1 MADLTYTATLDD
13 KISPTLAKIQTQ
25 TKKTT
30 ELFGRFQSAIAA
42 LAVGAAIRSAL
53 DFADAISDISDASE
67 IGIANVLGFGKA
79 VSQLGGNT
87 EKAQNAITKFS
98 LTVGDAVNGGLTAQN
113 SFRDLGITLDD
124 LAKLDTQGLFDLTLK
139 RLSALDDVT
148 QRNRISSELF
158 GKTLRGVDLKNL
170 SNEYNNLT
178 AASAKYAED
187 VRRGA
192 ELQDKLGAA
201 FSKLKLEIL
210 KALEPLINFVN
221 ELKPEQIE
229 KFIEAVVK
237 IGGAAVAISALAKS
251 ISVVTS
257 LFTTLAT
264 IGGALWATF
273 KLGAGQVA
281 IASNALAFVWAGLK
295 SIWMDIAAL
304 WSRSLSSISQLVARV
319 GFTFESI
326 GLSFRALA
334 PALGL
339 LFAGLTRLA
348 GVFAVISGA
357 IWLVDKAIKA
367 AFDIS
372 PIDWF
377 LSKLDTAYQGLK
389 NFIGLGT
396 GKALTFNPAP
406 VAKDPREGQGGQGRG
421 DPKEIANRKA
431 YIEEQKRLN
440 DAVEAEKEKQ
450 KTIRQELDL
459 KISAIRQGTE
469 EFRKGL
475 ADQVQ
480 AVTLQGQLVGKS
492 ELQKEI
498 MQATANITKEAAD
511 KTLEMQKAM
520 SQLKGVEKDELTPV
534 YQKQIA
540 AIEILRK
547 SKILEIEEALKNN
560 ALLKAS
566 EDLRLYGI
574 KEQQQAEDDLIKI
587 RKDLAQ
593 IGLGDSAKMQ
603 MDVAT
608 AADER
613 ARAEIRAL
621 EASRGVALSESEK
634 NRIFEISKQQLGAV
648 AAATLQ
654 LSQAQ
659 EKYAQSQAAINFS
672 LKSEYDLQDKL
683 LGLQREIADV
693 GLLGIEKSYRDI
705 IRATEDSARAAI
717 RAEEDRRSAIAGTR
731 VLLDPSESKAY
742 YDNAKKGSEELI
754 RAQKKLYDSSRTFS
768 TGWSNAF
775 KRYVEDATNAAARA
789 ERMFA
794 KFTSGLEDLIV
805 DFAKTG
811 KFEWQ
816 GFVDSMLEELLRSQ
830 IKETLAGLGT
840 ALGFGDL
847 FGGAGSANAR
857 GSSANNP
864 MYVIDVSGG
873 GGGGG
878 GLIGSLTSGNNSM
891 MSGGGIGGGSS
902 ILGGLGDIIST
913 AGSWLNENLF
923 GGFFANGGSIPAG
936 KVGIVGENG
945 PEFAAGP
952 ASIMPMGGGSSV
964 VYNINA
970 VDARSFQQLLA
981 QDPGFVHAVVQ
992 QGARGIPQRR

>member
-13 KISPTLAKIQTQ
+13 KISPALAKIQTQ

-30 ELFGRFQSAIAA
+30 ELFGRFQTA
-42 LAVGAAIRSAL
+42 LAGLAIGAAIQSAL
-53 DFADAISDISDASE
+53 QFADAIVDISDASE
-67 IGIANVLGFGKA
+67 IGVANVLGFGKA

-87 EKAQNAITKFS
+87 EKAQNAISKFG
-98 LTVGDAVNGGLTAQN
+98 LTVGEAVNGGLSAQN
-113 SFRDLGITLDD
+113 SFRDLGITLND

-139 RLSALDDVT
+139 RLSELDDVT

-170 SNEYNNLT
+170 ASSYQNLT

-210 KALEPLINFVN
+210 KALEPLINFIN

-229 KFIEAVVK
+229 KFVEAVVK
-237 IGGAAVAISALAKS
+237 IGGAAVAISTLASAFKGLGAVLGYTAALA
-251 ISVVTS
+251 VS
-257 LFTTLAT
+257 LW
-264 IGGALWATF
+264 GTF
-273 KLGAGQVA
+273 KLGLSGVATAGASLSRTWTIFTSQMGYAWRALVA
-281 IASNALAFVWAGLK
+281 AIGTGSIVAVFSSLGTTISVLATKRIPYLVAGLGAAILGFGRMIPLIGTVISVLALVNEGVKLAFN
-295 SIWMDIAAL
+295 ID
-304 WSRSLSSISQLVARV
+304 
-319 GFTFESI
+319 
-326 GLSFRALA
+326 
-334 PALGL
+334 
-339 LFAGLTRLA
+339 
-348 GVFAVISGA
+348 
-357 IWLVDKAIKA
+357 
-367 AFDIS
+367 

-377 LSKLDTAYQGLK
+377 LVKLGKAYEGFK
-389 NFIGLGT
+389 NFIGLGS
-396 GKALTFNPAP
+396 GKALTITPAAP
-406 VAKDPREGQGGQGRG
+406 DPRDGARGRG
-421 DPKEIANRKA
+421 DPKEIAARKA
-431 YIEEQKRLN
+431 YTEEQKRLN
-440 DAVEAEKEKQ
+440 DAVAAEKAKQ
-450 KTIRQELDL
+450 AEIRKELDL

-475 ADQVQ
+475 ADQVK
-480 AVTLQGQLVGKS
+480 AVELSGQLIGKS

-498 MQATANITKEAAD
+498 MQATASITKEAAD
-511 KTLEMQKAM
+511 KTLELGKAM

-534 YQKQIA
+534 YQAQIA

-547 SKILEIEEALKNN
+547 SKILEIEEALKGN
-560 ALLKAS
+560 AMLKAS

-574 KEQQQAEDDLIKI
+574 KEQQQAQDDLLKI

-593 IGLGDSAKMQ
+593 IGLGDSARQQ
-603 MDVAT
+603 MDVAA

-613 ARAEIRAL
+613 AKAEIRAL
-621 EASRGVALSESEK
+621 EASRGVPLIEEEK

-659 EKYAQSQAAINFS
+659 EKYAQSQAAINFN
-672 LKSEYDLQDKL
+672 LKSEYDLQDKV

-731 VLLDPSESKAY
+731 VMLDPSESKAY

-754 RAQKKLYDSSRTFS
+754 KSQKKLYDSSRTFS

-794 KFTSGLEDLIV
+794 KFTQGLEDLIV

-816 GFVDSMLEELLRSQ
+816 SFVDSMLEELLRSQ
-830 IKETLAGLGT
+830 IKETMAGLGS

-864 MYVIDVSGG
+864 MYVIDVAGG
-873 GGGGG
+873 NGG

-891 MSGGGIGGGSS
+891 MSGGGIGGGIGSS
-902 ILGGLGDIIST
+902 VIGGLGDIIST

-952 ASIMPMGGGSSV
+952 GTIMPMGGGGSSV
-964 VYNINA
+964 TYNINA